1 MSILAPEPVPA
12 YTSPEAAAAAALA
25 PMVEV
30 WFQMLMDHVPDA
42 EHNCTACTHGGTG
55 ARHTP
60 WPCALRAVA
69 EVARQEFSQVTVPA
83 PRKPMDDSAARPA
96 ARKRRLRGPH
106 GITRMLTP
114 REQEFLQLAADGCGD
129 AVIATRLG
137 IPERTVATTMRRL
150 ARTLGVADRGGLLVL
165 GLREG
170 VIA

>member
-1 MSILAPEPVPA
+1 
-12 YTSPEAAAAAALA
+12 
-25 PMVEV
+25 MVEV
-30 WFQMLMDHVPDA
+30 WFQMLSDHVPDA

-83 PRKPMDDSAARPA
+83 PRQPMDARAGGSGARPA
-96 ARKRRLRGPH
+96 ARRRRLRGPH

-114 REQEFLQLAADGCGD
+114 REQEFLQLASDGCGD
-129 AVIATRLG
+129 AVISTRLG

-150 ARTLGVADRGGLLVL
+150 ARTLGVADRAGLLIL
-165 GLREG
+165 ALREG

>member
-1 MSILAPEPVPA
+1 
-12 YTSPEAAAAAALA
+12 
-25 PMVEV
+25 
-30 WFQMLMDHVPDA
+30 
-42 EHNCTACTHGGTG
+42 
-55 ARHTP
+55 
-60 WPCALRAVA
+60 
-69 EVARQEFSQVTVPA
+69 
-83 PRKPMDDSAARPA
+83 
-96 ARKRRLRGPH
+96 LRGPH